1 MDPGVAGSNPVF
13 HPFFLMGGFLY
24 CELSG
29 NFKVCI
35 KNQTRRHLAV
45 VFAFLPDLHDFG
57 CHVLG

>member
-1 MDPGVAGSNPVF
+1 
-13 HPFFLMGGFLY
+13 MGGFLY